1 MIYWNGCSFVQGM
14 EVEQRKDQF
23 PYLVGSHFK
32 QDTWRNSKV
41 GGSNDRIWRTT
52 MDDMTRTPMPLVVIL
67 WSGPNRF
74 EFLNLSTN
82 IWRSAVWVSHR
93 FNRATLKLTDDSE
106 VHFHPDLSLKQW
118 QGLNGYAKEVRN
130 PKMNLIYTLHYMM
143 STKHFLEAKGIPYLF
158 YTMSSGQLTN
168 MLDYLDEDRLEG
180 ANIVWEV
187 PHMKKEDYIRELPC
201 LEEEPFYDMCK
212 KAKVPFG
219 PRDHPLEEG
228 HKLMAN
234 RIIGDIYKYELG
246 KLFSK

>member
-14 EVEQRKDQF
+14 EVNNHNDQF
-23 PYLVGSHFK
+23 PHLVGNHFK
-32 QDTWRNSKV
+32 QEIWRNSKV

-52 MDDMTRTPMPLVVIL
+52 MDDMSRTPAPLVIIL

-93 FNRATLKLTDDSE
+93 FNRATLKLTEDSE

-143 STKHFLEAKGIPYLF
+143 STKYF
-158 YTMSSGQLTN
+158 
-168 MLDYLDEDRLEG
+168 
-180 ANIVWEV
+180 
-187 PHMKKEDYIRELPC
+187 
-201 LEEEPFYDMCK
+201 
-212 KAKVPFG
+212 
-219 PRDHPLEEG
+219 
-228 HKLMAN
+228 
-234 RIIGDIYKYELG
+234 
-246 KLFSK
+246 

>member
-1 MIYWNGCSFVQGM
+1 
-14 EVEQRKDQF
+14 
-23 PYLVGSHFK
+23 
-32 QDTWRNSKV
+32 
-41 GGSNDRIWRTT
+41 
-52 MDDMTRTPMPLVVIL
+52 
-67 WSGPNRF
+67 
-74 EFLNLSTN
+74 
-82 IWRSAVWVSHR
+82 
-93 FNRATLKLTDDSE
+93 
-106 VHFHPDLSLKQW
+106 
-118 QGLNGYAKEVRN
+118 
-130 PKMNLIYTLHYMM
+130 
-143 STKHFLEAKGIPYLF
+143 
-158 YTMSSGQLTN
+158 MSSGQLTN

-234 RIIGDIYKYELG
+234 RIIGDIYKYELD

>member
-1 MIYWNGCSFVQGM
+1 
-14 EVEQRKDQF
+14 
-23 PYLVGSHFK
+23 
-32 QDTWRNSKV
+32 
-41 GGSNDRIWRTT
+41 
-52 MDDMTRTPMPLVVIL
+52 MPLVVIL

-130 PKMNLIYTLHYMM
+130 PKYNVIYTLHYMM
-143 STKHFLEAKGIPYLF
+143 STKYFLEAKGIPYLF
-158 YTMSSGQLTN
+158 YTMSSGQLQT
-168 MLDYLDEDRLEG
+168 MLSYLDETRLEG
-180 ANIVWEV
+180 ANVVWEV
-187 PHMKKEDYIRELPC
+187 PHMKKEDYLKELPC

-212 KAKVPFG
+212 RKKVPFG

-228 HKLMAN
+228 HKLMAD
-234 RIIGDIYKYELG
+234 RIIGDIYKYELD
-246 KLFSK
+246 KFFN